1 MCTPDQRKILAAGF
15 SSAVK
20 KLDRIHGYQINNLAI
35 CSFPTSFN
43 NSSSKLQKGDTLDC
57 SATNE
62 YQLVSQSA
70 KMLVAGQACLEIEVV
85 QNQDL
90 IALGSN
96 EMSHSWIVPARNC

>member
-1 MCTPDQRKILAAGF
+1 MCTPNQWKILAAGF

-20 KLDRIHGYQINNLAI
+20 KLDRIHGYQINDLAI
-35 CSFPTSFN
+35 CSIPTSFN

-62 YQLVSQSA
+62 YQLLSQSA
-70 KMLVAGQACLEIEVV
+70 KMRVAGQACLEIEAA

-96 EMSHSWIVPARNC
+96 GMSHRWIVSARNC